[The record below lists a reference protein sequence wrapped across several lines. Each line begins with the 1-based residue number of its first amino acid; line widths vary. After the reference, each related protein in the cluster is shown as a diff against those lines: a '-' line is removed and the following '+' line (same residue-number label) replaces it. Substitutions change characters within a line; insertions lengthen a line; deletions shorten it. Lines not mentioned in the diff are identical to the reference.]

1 MRILDSIN
9 TPADLKSLSIAELKI
24 LAEEIREFIIRTVS
38 QTGGHLAPN
47 LGAVEL
53 TLALHYVFDAPT
65 DKIIWDV
72 GHQSYTHK
80 IITGRKDKFHT
91 LRQYGGISGFPSR
104 DESEYDVFG
113 TGHAGTSISA
123 ALGIAVARDLKGE
136 DYKVIAVI
144 GDGAL
149 TAGMAY
155 EGLNQLGFL
164 KTDMIVVL
172 NDNQMSISKNVGGM
186 SAHLSRIATSPV
198 YRRLKD
204 KLWEMLNE
212 LPNTVSEPAIDM
224 MRRIKESIRS
234 LAGQTTVFEELGISY
249 VGPID
254 GHDLEQLID
263 TFKRVKRLRGP
274 YFVHVITQK
283 GYGYRPA
290 TYDPT
295 TYHGPGPF
303 DPDTGE
309 LIQDNKLTY
318 SKLLGRT
325 LAELAADDERIVA
338 VTAAMLAGTGLQYF
352 KERYPE
358 RCFDV
363 GIAEQH
369 AVTFSAGLAVEGLR
383 PVCAI
388 YSTFLQRAFDQV
400 IHDVAIQRLPVV
412 FVIDRAGIVGG
423 DGVTHQGIFDISYL
437 RMIPNIVV
445 MAPKDG
451 DEFRDM
457 LYTAIEYEDGPVAI
471 RYPKATVDK
480 VDWRRPMR
488 RINIGEAE
496 VLRVGADGNIV
507 AIGSMVQ
514 TAVEASKILKQ
525 RGYDVGIINARFVK
539 PLDRDVLQSIADRP
553 IITVEE
559 NTVVGGFGAAVREML
574 TGVEILNVGIEDEF
588 VKHGSRKQLLEIHG
602 LTPNKIASKVGEF
615 LSQKRRIDVK
625 VK

>member
-1 MRILDSIN
+1 MSILDSIN

-123 ALGIAVARDLKGE
+123 ALGVAVARDLKGE

-186 SAHLSRIATSPV
+186 SSHLSRIAISPV

-204 KLWEMLNE
+204 KIWEMLNE
-212 LPNTVSEPAIDM
+212 LPTTVSEPAIDL

-309 LIQDNKLTY
+309 LIKGGTTTY
-318 SKLLGRT
+318 SEVLGKT
-325 LAELAADDERIVA
+325 LAELAENNPHIVGI
-338 VTAAMLAGTGLQYF
+338 TAAMLTGTGLQYF
-352 KERYPE
+352 KERFPE

-369 AVTFSAGLAVEGLR
+369 AVTFSAGLATQGMR

-388 YSTFLQRAFDQV
+388 YSTFLQRGYDQL
-400 IHDVAIQRLPVV
+400 IH
-412 FVIDRAGIVGG
+412 
-423 DGVTHQGIFDISYL
+423 
-437 RMIPNIVV
+437 
-445 MAPKDG
+445 G

-457 LYTAIEYEDGPVAI
+457 LLTAIEYKAGPVAI
-471 RYPKATVDK
+471 RYPKASVGK
-480 VDWRRPMR
+480 IDWQRKPEK
-488 RINIGEAE
+488 IEIGKAE
-496 VLRVGADGNIV
+496 VLQLGKTANIV
-507 AIGSMVQ
+507 AIGSMV
-514 TAVEASKILKQ
+514 TPALEAAEILKSK
-525 RGYDVGIINARFVK
+525 GYDVGVINARFVK
-539 PLDRDVLQSIADRP
+539 PLDTRVLQDIADRP

-559 NTVVGGFGAAVREML
+559 NTLRGGFGTAVREVL
-574 TGVEILNVGIEDEF
+574 TSNIPILNIGIEDEF
-588 VKHGSRKQLLEIHG
+588 VRHGARSKLLQIYG
-602 LTPNKIASKVGEF
+602 LTGEAIADRVATF
-615 LSQKRRIDVK
+615 LKSP
-625 VK
+625 

>member
-1 MRILDSIN
+1 MSILDSIN

-186 SAHLSRIATSPV
+186 SSHLSRIAISPV

-204 KLWEMLNE
+204 KIWEMLNE
-212 LPNTVSEPAIDM
+212 LPTTVSEPAIDL

-309 LIQDNKLTY
+309 LIKGGTTTY
-318 SKLLGRT
+318 SEVLGKT
-325 LAELAADDERIVA
+325 LAELAENNPHIVGI
-338 VTAAMLAGTGLQYF
+338 TAAMLTGTGLQYF
-352 KERYPE
+352 KERFPE

-369 AVTFSAGLAVEGLR
+369 AVTFSAGLATQGMR

-388 YSTFLQRAFDQV
+388 YSTFLQRGYDQL
-400 IHDVAIQRLPVV
+400 IHDVAIQKLPVV

-423 DGVTHQGIFDISYL
+423 DGVTHQGMFDLSYL
-437 RMIPNIVV
+437 RVIPNIIV

-457 LYTAIEYEDGPVAI
+457 LLTAIEYEAGPVAI
-471 RYPKATVDK
+471 RYPKASVGK
-480 VDWRRPMR
+480 IDWQRKPEK
-488 RINIGEAE
+488 IEIGKAE
-496 VLRVGADGNIV
+496 VLQLGKTANIV
-507 AIGSMVQ
+507 AIGSMV
-514 TAVEASKILKQ
+514 TPALEAAEILKSK
-525 RGYDVGIINARFVK
+525 GYDVGVINARFVK
-539 PLDRDVLQSIADRP
+539 PLDTRVLQDIADRP

-559 NTVVGGFGAAVREML
+559 NTLRGGFGTAVREVL
-574 TGVEILNVGIEDEF
+574 TSNTPILNIGIEDEF
-588 VKHGSRKQLLEIHG
+588 VRHGARSKLLQIYG
-602 LTPNKIASKVGEF
+602 LTGEAIADRVATF
-615 LSQKRRIDVK
+615 LKSP
-625 VK
+625 